1 MSNFLGKQASF
12 RFLWFGQMSANLG
25 DILYVVCL
33 IKLIFDATGSV
44 TYMSLVPFFTTIS
57 ALISGLLAPLVI
69 NKYKLKSI
77 LFFSQSGKTLF
88 LLVLCISTVVNEN
101 GLLFWIYLLICLISF
116 LDGWASP
123 ARNALVPS
131 LVEESNLVKTNS
143 LLSISDQIVQL
154 IAWPIGSILLVA
166 LGAEYI
172 LWLTLSLFLLST
184 AFMGFIKHGTNQQSD
199 EEQSRIDAL
208 KEGWRIIWNSKQLRT
223 ISFMNILETFA
234 NGVWIAAILFVYV
247 AEALNRGESW
257 WGFINGSFFAGMLF
271 GGLLIYRFSHI
282 LEKNLGKTILW
293 STFSLIVITFLF
305 GMTSIPWFALFVSF
319 LFGLP
324 QMARDVAE
332 TTIIQKSAKE
342 QLLAKVYSARGTLI
356 FGAFGISSLV
366 MGAITETF
374 GVRTTFIVATGLFL
388 CSFFA
393 AFMSRRYL
401 FLDTKKKVV
410 KSE

>member
-12 RFLWFGQMSANLG
+12 RLLWFGQMSANLG

-44 TYMSLVPFFTTIS
+44 TYMSLVPFFNTIS

-77 LFFSQSGKTLF
+77 LFFSQIGKTFL
-88 LLVLCISTVVNEN
+88 LLVLCITAVVFND
-101 GLLFWIYLLICLISF
+101 GWLFWIYLLICFISF

-131 LVEESNLVKTNS
+131 LVEENKLVKTNS

-166 LGAEYI
+166 LGAENI
-172 LWLTLSLFLLST
+172 LWLTFSLYLLSSVL
-184 AFMGFIKHGTNQQSD
+184 MGLIKHGTDLQTVD
-199 EEQSRIDAL
+199 DQSRMDAL
-208 KEGWRIIWNSKQLRT
+208 KEGWRIIWDSKQLRT

-247 AEALNRGESW
+247 AEALNKGESW

-282 LEKNLGKTILW
+282 LERNLGKTNLW

-332 TTIIQKSAKE
+332 TTIIQKTAKE
-342 QLLAKVYSARGTLI
+342 QLLAKAYSARGTLI

-366 MGAITETF
+366 KGWITELF
-374 GVRTTFIVATGLFL
+374 NVRTTFIVATGLFL
-388 CSFFA
+388 CSFSVA
-393 AFMSRRYL
+393 LISRRYL
-401 FLDTKKKVV
+401 FLDIVET
-410 KSE
+410 SS

>member
-1 MSNFLGKQASF
+1 MFHFVGKQTSF
-12 RFLWFGQMSANLG
+12 RFLWFGQMFANLG

-44 TYMSLVPFFTTIS
+44 TYMSLVPFFNTFS
-57 ALISGLLAPLVI
+57 ALISGILAPLII

-77 LFFSQSGKTLF
+77 LFYSQSGKTAL
-88 LLVLCISTVVNEN
+88 LLVLCLIPVREEN
-101 GLLFWIYLLICLISF
+101 AWLFCIYLLICLISF
-116 LDGWASP
+116 LDGWTSP

-131 LVEESNLVKTNS
+131 LVEESKLVKTNS

-154 IAWPIGSILLVA
+154 IAWPIGSILLVSM
-166 LGAEYI
+166 GAERI
-172 LWLTLSLFLLST
+172 LWAAFGLYLIST
-184 AFMGFIKHGTNQQSD
+184 ALMGLITQTANPL
-199 EEQSRIDAL
+199 ENENQSRFDAL
-208 KEGWRIIWNSKQLRT
+208 KDGWRLIWNSKQLRT

-247 AEALNRGESW
+247 AEALNKGEDW

-271 GGLLIYRFSHI
+271 GGLLIYRFSHR
-282 LEKNLGKTILW
+282 LERNLGRTILW

-305 GMTSIPWFALFVSF
+305 GSTSVPWFALFLSF

-332 TTIIQKSAKE
+332 TTIIQKSARE

-356 FGAFGISSLV
+356 FAAFGISSLV
-366 MGAITETF
+366 MGWVTENF
-374 GVRTTFIVATGLFL
+374 GVRTTFLTATCLFI
-388 CSFFA
+388 CSFCIA
-393 AFMSRRYL
+393 IAN
-401 FLDTKKKVV
+401 KKSLYSGLVGENLK
-410 KSE
+410 

>member
-1 MSNFLGKQASF
+1 MVNSVGKKVSF
-12 RFLWFGQMSANLG
+12 RFLWFGQMFANLS
-25 DILYVVCL
+25 DIIYLVCL
-33 IKLIFDATGSV
+33 IKLIFDETGSV
-44 TYMSLVPFFTTIS
+44 FYMSLVPFFNTIS

-69 NKYKLKSI
+69 NKYRLKSI
-77 LFFSQSGKTLF
+77 LFFSQSGKTLL
-88 LLVLCISTVVNEN
+88 LLVLCLTSTIMEAKW
-101 GLLFWIYLLICLISF
+101 LFLIYLLICLISF

-131 LVEESNLVKTNS
+131 LVEDDKLVKINS

-154 IAWPIGSILLVA
+154 IAWPIGSILLVT
-166 LGAEYI
+166 LGPEKI
-172 LWLTLSLFLLST
+172 LWLTFSMYLLST
-184 AFMGFIKHGTNQQSD
+184 ALIGLIEHVRSQQPH
-199 EEQSRIDAL
+199 ENQSRMDSL

-247 AEALNRGESW
+247 SEALNKGESW

-271 GGLLIYRFSHI
+271 AGLLIYRFSHLI
-282 LEKNLGKTILW
+282 EKNLGKTILW
-293 STFSLIVITFLF
+293 STFCLISITLLF
-305 GMTSIPWFALFVSF
+305 GTTSSPWFALFVSF

-332 TTIIQKSAKE
+332 TTIIQKSARV

-366 MGAITETF
+366 MGWITEEF
-374 GVRTTFIVATGLFL
+374 GVRTTFIVATILFL
-388 CSFFA
+388 CSFSVA
-393 AFMSRRYL
+393 LMSRRYL
-401 FLDTKKKVV
+401 FWETKQE
-410 KSE
+410 SI